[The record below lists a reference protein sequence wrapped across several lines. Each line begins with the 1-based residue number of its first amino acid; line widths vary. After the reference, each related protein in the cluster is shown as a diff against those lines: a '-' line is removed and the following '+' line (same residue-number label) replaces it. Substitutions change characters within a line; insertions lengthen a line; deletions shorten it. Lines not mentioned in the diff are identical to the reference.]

1 MSTYASMTI
10 PELRSLLT
18 RNGVKV
24 PQSSVKKAV
33 LVNMCLKEL
42 GPEGSRRESSVVS
55 PPPLTPPSSRGS
67 STDLVDVARVFSS
80 DDEELSEMSESPITS
95 RYERGR
101 GRSSMEDLPRASPSS
116 AGGSSVAR
124 RRRSSRP
131 PSRSS
136 ALSSASVDK
145 TLFASPEDDGAKS
158 RRVTIS
164 PLSYLRPLKEAQTRR
179 RFSKVNTVLGIFL
192 LVAAMAAY
200 WYLPGPRLRYCDGLF
215 FGCGLYMVSHH
226 MAASLADHLADR
238 RGDHECYKSRYQLD
252 AAEAKRYLR
261 ERCWEA
267 RRLGKADFETA
278 FNLMLSESL
287 PNEYGSQVV
296 YTTGGTLWSLKSAKR
311 LSCRIT
317 EAVEMWWK
325 AAFLV
330 GVLILFTAWRFKRW
344 SDRRWARRSA
354 LQAVTACTRLGS
366 DGSIRG
372 RREFERTWT
381 NFRKEEADVQSS
393 GDGEYWSDAA
403 VKKLIPNQEE
413 GQRDYTRY
421 ATRKGYVNTTLDA
434 FATAFVS
441 LTSQKQGGHLTPDV
455 SKLEYRLAE
464 QSDVLLEDKAK
475 PDAGVFVA
483 VDTRQ
488 NVVVGSV
495 EFGLVNQTD
504 DSPAT
509 VYIPRVIIHRV
520 APQVTL
526 AWLRVDTTNEA
537 AKKAYTKAG
546 FESYDSADWGWL
558 NFFYDFPE
566 NLENDLAVVGDESL
580 PVIPEPYF
588 G

>member
-10 PELRSLLT
+10 AELRSLLT

-24 PQSSVKKAV
+24 PQTSVKKAV

-95 RYERGR
+95 RYTNEGVEGR
-101 GRSSMEDLPRASPSS
+101 AWKIFRRHHPRPLEDRRWL
-116 AGGSSVAR
+116 AGE
-124 RRRSSRP
+124 
-131 PSRSS
+131 
-136 ALSSASVDK
+136 DQ
-145 TLFASPEDDGAKS
+145 TLFGSPEDDGAKS

-179 RFSKVNTVLGIFL
+179 KISKVNTVLGIFL

-200 WYLPGPRLRYCDGLF
+200 WYLPGPRLPYCDGLSSSAVDCEPCPANAVCQGYTMKCNPLF
-215 FGCGLYMVSHH
+215 KRDGDVCIRDEHLYMVSHH

-238 RGDHECYKSRYQLD
+238 RGDHECYKTRYQLD

-287 PNEYGSQVV
+287 PNEYGSQVM
-296 YTTGGTLWSLKSAKR
+296 YTAGGTLWSLKSAKR

-325 AAFLV
+325 AVFLV

-372 RREFERTWT
+372 VRGHDLAAEVLGWPEERV
-381 NFRKEEADVQSS
+381 RAYMDQLSKEEADVQSS

-403 VKKLIPNQEE
+403 VKKLIPNQQE
-413 GQRDYTRY
+413 GQR
-421 ATRKGYVNTTLDA
+421 
-434 FATAFVS
+434 
-441 LTSQKQGGHLTPDV
+441 
-455 SKLEYRLAE
+455 YRM
-464 QSDVLLEDKAK
+464 
-475 PDAGVFVA
+475 F
-483 VDTRQ
+483 
-488 NVVVGSV
+488 
-495 EFGLVNQTD
+495 
-504 DSPAT
+504 
-509 VYIPRVIIHRV
+509 
-520 APQVTL
+520 
-526 AWLRVDTTNEA
+526 
-537 AKKAYTKAG
+537 
-546 FESYDSADWGWL
+546 
-558 NFFYDFPE
+558 
-566 NLENDLAVVGDESL
+566 
-580 PVIPEPYF
+580 
-588 G
+588 

>member
-10 PELRSLLT
+10 AELRSLLT

-33 LVNMCLKEL
+33 LVNEWKCSES
-42 GPEGSRRESSVVS
+42 EGNETAKLLWSYVS
-55 PPPLTPPSSRGS
+55 EGAGARGLATGVLNRQSAATDATKFERKQSSRGS
-67 STDLVDVARVFSS
+67 AATRRGSRRRSSLASATNSEGTDLVDVARVFSS

-101 GRSSMEDLPRASPSS
+101 RRTSVDDLPKPSPSS

-200 WYLPGPRLRYCDGLF
+200 WYLPGPRLRYCDGLSSSAVDCEPCRANAVCQGYTMKCNPLF
-215 FGCGLYMVSHH
+215 KRDGDVCVRDEHLYMVSHH

-238 RGDHECYKSRYQLD
+238 RGDHECYKTRYQLD

-296 YTTGGTLWSLKSAKR
+296 YTTGGTLWSLKSSKR

-325 AAFLV
+325 AVFLV

-372 RREFERTWT
+372 VRVHDLATEVLGWPEERV
-381 NFRKEEADVQSS
+381 RAYMDQLSKEEADVQSS

-403 VKKLIPNQEE
+403 VKKLIPNQQE

-434 FATAFVS
+434 FAVS
-441 LTSQKQGGHLTPDV
+441 SSNHTFGVIWVVPIAILVEVARTGQDPAQ
-455 SKLEYRLAE
+455 RL
-464 QSDVLLEDKAK
+464 SD
-475 PDAGVFVA
+475 
-483 VDTRQ
+483 
-488 NVVVGSV
+488 
-495 EFGLVNQTD
+495 
-504 DSPAT
+504 
-509 VYIPRVIIHRV
+509 
-520 APQVTL
+520 
-526 AWLRVDTTNEA
+526 
-537 AKKAYTKAG
+537 G
-546 FESYDSADWGWL
+546 FHAL
-558 NFFYDFPE
+558 N
-566 NLENDLAVVGDESL
+566 
-580 PVIPEPYF
+580 
-588 G
+588 